1 MRRALQH
8 AGLVLAVLPFLVV
21 ACSEPTS
28 GAARAVVVQFCD
40 NVAAGRIG
48 QARAL
53 LVESERLSTS
63 RQLQQEGLRDGYE
76 VGEERTVND
85 HRHVDVT
92 TKGAKKA
99 VTFVLARTGTDWRI
113 SLDLSMRV
121 THGDQLEHV
130 KKTIDEA
137 GKQMV
142 ERFQK
147 TLADQVQQ
155 QGQGAPPADKR

>member
-1 MRRALQH
+1 MRRALRY
-8 AGLVLAVLPFLVV
+8 ASLALAAFSLFLG
-21 ACSEPTS
+21 ACSESTP

-40 NVAAGRIG
+40 DVAAGRIE

-53 LVESERLSTS
+53 LVESERSNTS

-76 VGEERTVND
+76 VSDERTAGD

-92 TKGAKKA
+92 AKSAKKP
-99 VTFVLARTGTDWRI
+99 VTFVLVRAGADWRI
-113 SLDLSMRV
+113 NLDLSMNL
-121 THGDQLEHV
+121 THGAQLEYV

-147 TLADQVQQ
+147 TLAEQLQQ
-155 QGQGAPPADKR
+155 SQGAPPADKR